1 MKCTTIIGAI
11 ENCRTDCLVL
21 FCNEAAFERNIF
33 LKRWD
38 NMIGGGIKEMFDTGE
53 FGGRLNESAVVHCV
67 QNENIKRTILV
78 GLGKPAGV
86 FHDSYRQA
94 AGAVSKLTAAK
105 KSKNLAVCLENA
117 AQAEFA
123 QAIVEGIMLGG
134 FVINDY
140 RTGDVDYSFP
150 EEIIFFCNTK
160 AVANKA
166 ARLAEWGRII
176 SEQAI
181 FTRRLAATP
190 SNDLTPRKFVA
201 TVQKEAKKYGVSSR
215 ALDEKQIVAE
225 RMLAF
230 DSVARGS
237 AEPPRLLIL
246 EYSGGAKTNRPIVLL
261 GKGITFDAGGIS
273 LKPALDMHH
282 MKSDMSGGAA
292 VAGAVIAAARLG
304 LRQNVV
310 GLVPLAENLPSGTA
324 TRPGDIV
331 KSRKGKT
338 IEILNTDAEG
348 RLILADGLDYANEFN
363 PQAVI
368 DICTLTGG
376 AMYVLG
382 YGGALL
388 MGNNDKLKA
397 QVKDASDA
405 TAERTWEL
413 PLWDEYGVWM
423 KSDIADLKNS
433 GGKPGTSLTAAA
445 FLQEFTGDWPWAH
458 IDIAS
463 VDYMPALEQGKF
475 TRSYIPSKT
484 YTGFGMRLLV
494 EVLSKWKKVGR

>member
-1 MKCTTIIGAI
+1 
-11 ENCRTDCLVL
+11 
-21 FCNEAAFERNIF
+21 
-33 LKRWD
+33 
-38 NMIGGGIKEMFDTGE
+38 
-53 FGGRLNESAVVHCV
+53 
-67 QNENIKRTILV
+67 
-78 GLGKPAGV
+78 
-86 FHDSYRQA
+86 
-94 AGAVSKLTAAK
+94 
-105 KSKNLAVCLENA
+105 
-117 AQAEFA
+117 
-123 QAIVEGIMLGG
+123 
-134 FVINDY
+134 
-140 RTGDVDYSFP
+140 
-150 EEIIFFCNTK
+150 
-160 AVANKA
+160 
-166 ARLAEWGRII
+166 
-176 SEQAI
+176 
-181 FTRRLAATP
+181 
-190 SNDLTPRKFVA
+190 VA